1 MGAIKSV
8 QKRIRQAE
16 KLRMRNK
23 HYSSMMKTHI
33 KKVLGS
39 ENKETAQ
46 SALRKAV
53 SVIDKVSAKGI
64 IHKNKAANQK
74 SRLYKYVSTL

>member
-1 MGAIKSV
+1 
-8 QKRIRQAE
+8 
-16 KLRMRNK
+16 
-23 HYSSMMKTHI
+23 MMKTHI